1 MLLSTKLKKDSS
13 CILKTNLRY
22 KKITVKVGSNV
33 LTKSDGTLN
42 DANIAHLVDQM
53 ARLHNEGV
61 EIVLVSSGAVAAGRG
76 EIGNGR
82 KLDTVSAR
90 QLWSAVGQVKM
101 INKWAENFSRYG
113 IVCAQVLTTKENF
126 GDRVHY
132 LNMKNCI
139 STLIES
145 NVIPIVNENDT
156 ISVTELMFT
165 DNDELSGLIASM
177 EGSEALII
185 LSNIDG
191 IYDGSPDL
199 PESKVIREVTTK
211 SKPLNEAIS
220 TSKSSFGRG
229 GMLTKYSIAKKV
241 ARGGINVHIANGMK
255 ANTLQKIMDTSADF
269 VHTTFLSAKK
279 KSSNVKKW
287 ISYSESFA
295 KGELIVNEGA
305 SKALLSV
312 QASSL
317 LPIGVVAIEG
327 VFEKGDLVRIKDEAG
342 QLIGIGKAEYNSEK
356 AEKFKGNK
364 NKKAIIHYDYL
375 YIME

>member
-1 MLLSTKLKKDSS
+1 MLITEKTV
-13 CILKTNLRY
+13 LKTKFRY

-42 DANIAHLVDQM
+42 DANISHLVDQL
-53 ARLHNEGV
+53 AKLHQEGV
-61 EIVLVSSGAVAAGRG
+61 EVVLVSSGAVAAGRG

-82 KLDTVSAR
+82 RLDTVSAR

-101 INKWAENFSRYG
+101 INKYAEAFKKYG

-126 GDRVHY
+126 SDRVHY

-139 STLIES
+139 STLIEHK
-145 NVIPIVNENDT
+145 VIPIVNENDT

-177 EGSEALII
+177 EDSEALII

-191 IYDGSPDL
+191 IYDGSPEL
-199 PESKVIREVTTK
+199 PESNVIEQITSRTK
-211 SKPLNEAIS
+211 LLNEAIS
-220 TSKSSFGRG
+220 SSKSSFGRG
-229 GMLTKYSIAKKV
+229 GMLTKYHIAKKV
-241 ARGGINVHIANGMK
+241 AKGGINVHIANGLK
-255 ANTLQKIMDTSADF
+255 ENILLQIMNPAEDV
-269 VHTTFLSAKK
+269 VHTTFISEKK

-295 KGELIVNEGA
+295 KGEVIVNDGA
-305 SKALLSV
+305 KSALLSN

-317 LPIGVVAIEG
+317 LPVGVTSIHGA
-327 VFEKGDLVRIKDEAG
+327 FEKGDLIRIKDVDG
-342 QLIGIGKAEYNSEK
+342 KLIGIGKTEYNSEK
-356 AEKFKGNK
+356 AEKFIGNK
-364 NKKAIIHYDYL
+364 NKKALVHYDYL
-375 YIME
+375 YLVER

>member
-1 MLLSTKLKKDSS
+1 MKTK
-13 CILKTNLRY
+13 LRY
-22 KKITVKVGSNV
+22 KRITVKVGSNV

-42 DANIAHLVDQM
+42 DANISHLVDQM
-53 ARLHNEGV
+53 ARLRQEGV

-82 KLDTVSAR
+82 KLDTVAAR

-101 INKWAENFSRYG
+101 INKWAEAFSKYG

-126 GDRVHY
+126 SDRVHY

-139 STLIES
+139 STLIE
-145 NVIPIVNENDT
+145 NKVIPIVNENDT

-191 IYDGSPDL
+191 IYDGSPEL
-199 PESKVIREVTTK
+199 PESKVIREITMK

-229 GMLTKYSIAKKV
+229 GMLTKYHIAKKV
-241 ARGGINVHIANGMK
+241 AKGGINVHIANGMK
-255 ANTLQKIMDTSADF
+255 ENTLLKIMDVSEDF
-269 VHTTFLSAKK
+269 VHTVFLSAKK

-295 KGELIVNEGA
+295 KGELVVNEGA
-305 SKALLSV
+305 RVALLSS
-312 QASSL
+312 QATSL
-317 LPIGVVAIEG
+317 LPVGVISIEG
-327 VFEKGDLVRIKDEAG
+327 TFEKGDLVRIKDESG
-342 QLIGIGKAEYNSEK
+342 QLIGIGKTEYNSEK
-356 AEKFKGNK
+356 AEKFMGNK
-364 NKKAIIHYDYL
+364 NKKAVVHYDYL

>member
-1 MLLSTKLKKDSS
+1 LKKGNGK
-13 CILKTNLRY
+13 ILKTNLRY

-42 DANIAHLVDQM
+42 DTNISHLVDQI
-53 ARLHNEGV
+53 AQLRQEGV
-61 EIVLVSSGAVAAGRG
+61 EVVLVSSGAVAAGRG

-82 KLDTVSAR
+82 KLDTVAAR

-101 INKWAENFSRYG
+101 INKWAEAFNKYG
-113 IVCAQVLTTKENF
+113 IICAQVLTTKENF
-126 GDRVHY
+126 SDRIHY

-139 STLIES
+139 STLIE
-145 NVIPIVNENDT
+145 NKVIPIVNENDT

-177 EGSEALII
+177 EDSEALII

-199 PESKVIREVTTK
+199 PESKVIREITTK
-211 SKPLNEAIS
+211 SKPLNQAIS

-229 GMLTKYSIAKKV
+229 GMLTKYHMAKKV
-241 ARGGINVHIANGMK
+241 AKDGINVHIANGMTE
-255 ANTLQKIMDTSADF
+255 NTLLKIMNASDDF
-269 VHTTFLSAKK
+269 VHTIFTSAKK

-295 KGELIVNEGA
+295 KGELVVNMGA
-305 SKALLSV
+305 SIALLSS
-312 QASSL
+312 QATSL
-317 LPIGVVAIEG
+317 LPIGVISIEG
-327 VFEKGDLVRIKDEAG
+327 TFEKGDLVKIKNEDG
-342 QLIGIGKAEYNSEK
+342 TLIGIGKTEYNSEK

-375 YIME
+375 YLME

>member
-1 MLLSTKLKKDSS
+1 ML
-13 CILKTNLRY
+13 ILKTNLRY

-42 DANIAHLVDQM
+42 DANILHLVDQITKL
-53 ARLHNEGV
+53 RQEGV
-61 EIVLVSSGAVAAGRG
+61 EVVLVSSGAVAAGRG

-101 INKWAENFSRYG
+101 INKWAEAFSKYG

-126 GDRVHY
+126 SDRVHY

-139 STLIES
+139 STLIE
-145 NVIPIVNENDT
+145 NKVIPIVNENDT

-177 EGSEALII
+177 EDSEALII

-191 IYDGSPDL
+191 IYDGLPEL
-199 PESKVIREVTTK
+199 PESKVIREITTK

-220 TSKSSFGRG
+220 TNKSSFGRG
-229 GMLTKYSIAKKV
+229 GMLTKYHIAKKV
-241 ARGGINVHIANGMK
+241 AKDGINVHIANGMK
-255 ANTLQKIMDTSADF
+255 EKTLLRIMNPTEDF
-269 VHTTFLSAKK
+269 VHTSFLAEKK

-295 KGELIVNEGA
+295 KGELVVNEGA
-305 SKALLSV
+305 RIALLSS
-312 QASSL
+312 QATSL
-317 LPIGVVAIEG
+317 LPVGVVSIEG
-327 VFEKGDLVRIKDEAG
+327 TFEKGDLVKIMDEDG
-342 QLIGIGKAEYNSEK
+342 KLIGIGKSEYNSEK
-356 AEKFKGNK
+356 AEKYKGNK
-364 NKKAIIHYDYL
+364 NKKAVVHYDYL
-375 YIME
+375 YLIE

>member
-1 MLLSTKLKKDSS
+1 ML
-13 CILKTNLRY
+13 ILKTNLRY
-22 KKITVKVGSNV
+22 KRITVKVGSNV

-42 DANIAHLVDQM
+42 DANVSHLVDQITKL
-53 ARLHNEGV
+53 RQEGV
-61 EIVLVSSGAVAAGRG
+61 EVVLVSSGAVAAGRG

-101 INKWAENFSRYG
+101 INKWAEAFSKYG

-139 STLIES
+139 STLIE
-145 NVIPIVNENDT
+145 NKVIPIVNENDT

-177 EGSEALII
+177 EDSEALII

-191 IYDGSPDL
+191 IYDGSPEL
-199 PESKVIREVTTK
+199 PESKVIREITTK

-229 GMLTKYSIAKKV
+229 GMLTKYHIAKKV
-241 ARGGINVHIANGMK
+241 AKGGINVHIANGMK
-255 ANTLQKIMDTSADF
+255 ENTLLKIMNTSEDF
-269 VHTTFLSAKK
+269 VHTVFISAKK

-295 KGELIVNEGA
+295 KGELVVNDGA
-305 SKALLSV
+305 RTVLLSS

-317 LPIGVVAIEG
+317 LPIGVVSIEG
-327 VFEKGDLVRIKDEAG
+327 TFEKGDLVKIKDETGA
-342 QLIGIGKAEYNSEK
+342 LIGIGKTEYNSEK
-356 AEKFKGNK
+356 AEKLIGNK
-364 NKKAIIHYDYL
+364 NKKEIIHYDYL

>member
-1 MLLSTKLKKDSS
+1 ML
-13 CILKTNLRY
+13 ILKTHLRY

-42 DANIAHLVDQM
+42 DENISHLVDQI
-53 ARLHNEGV
+53 ANLSRKGV

-76 EIGNGR
+76 EIGIR
-82 KLDTVSAR
+82 KKLDTVSAR
-90 QLWSAVGQVKM
+90 QLWSAVGQVKL
-101 INKWAENFSRYG
+101 INKYAEGFSKYG
-113 IVCAQVLTTKENF
+113 MSCAQVLTTKENF

-139 STLIES
+139 STLIE
-145 NVIPIVNENDT
+145 NKVIPIVNENDT

-177 EGSEALII
+177 ENSEALII

-191 IYDGSPDL
+191 IYDGSPEL
-199 PESKVIREVTTK
+199 PGSKVIREITPK

-229 GMLTKYSIAKKV
+229 GMLTKYHIARKV
-241 ARGGINVHIANGMK
+241 ARGGINVHIANGMNQ
-255 ANTLQKIMDTSADF
+255 NTLLRIMNSDDDI
-269 VHTTFLSAKK
+269 VHTTFFSENK

-295 KGELIVNEGA
+295 KGQLIVNEGA
-305 SKALLSV
+305 KKALLSN

-317 LPIGVVAIEG
+317 LPVGIVSIDGD
-327 VFEKGDLVRIKDEAG
+327 FEKGDLVKIKDENG
-342 QLIGIGKAEYNSEK
+342 QLIGIGKSEYGSDK
-356 AEKFKGNK
+356 AEKYMGNK
-364 NKKAIIHYDYL
+364 NKKAVVHYDYL
-375 YIME
+375 YLME